1 MSAKMGRPKS
11 DNPLTRSLKI
21 RFDEDIG
28 RKLDE
33 YSKKHGMRKTDVVR
47 QGLKMI
53 LETIPK

>member
-1 MSAKMGRPKS
+1 MGAMGRPKS

-21 RFDEDIG
+21 RFDEDTG

-33 YSKKHGMRKTDVVR
+33 YSKKHRMKKTEVVR

-53 LETIPK
+53 LETNPK